1 MKDQYDR
8 RANQTSFN
16 VGERVWVFMPLKH
29 KGLSKKP
36 AHNYHGP
43 YRIVEKPSPVHYKI
57 KAHENQRVSVY
68 VHVNRL
74 KPYHDPDDR
83 PIGIAKDDPDEPYL
97 SERDLPDDSFSS
109 DPATPEQ
116 TVPVDG
122 SSLCSPDHIP
132 EVATGVAKRQS
143 PPHTPESSNTNEG
156 GILLNVHD
164 HAAETDVF
172 NAERIL
178 RQRTQNGQE
187 EYLVKWVGYPHR
199 DNTWEPASHIL
210 DKRLWNDYYSRIRW
224 KGRRKTQCQASR

>member
-1 MKDQYDR
+1 MDHRARIISKLEDAQQLVWENTQRAQQRMKDQYDR

-36 AHNYHGP
+36 AHDYHGP
-43 YRIVEKPSPVHYKI
+43 YRIVEKPSPVHYNI

-109 DPATPEQ
+109 DPATPEH
-116 TVPVDG
+116 TVPVYG

-143 PPHTPESSNTNEG
+143 LPHTPERSNANEG
-156 GILLNVHD
+156 GI
-164 HAAETDVF
+164 F
-172 NAERIL
+172 
-178 RQRTQNGQE
+178 
-187 EYLVKWVGYPHR
+187 
-199 DNTWEPASHIL
+199 
-210 DKRLWNDYYSRIRW
+210 
-224 KGRRKTQCQASR
+224 